1 MRSVIAILRRF
12 VASTILV
19 SIGLLIFNFI
29 LLGTLVFKEMNQS
42 QSPEGVLKK
51 VATKLDKTGNG
62 YVLEDSGSNLLRE
75 NDAWA
80 MLLDGNGDVIWDSGL
95 PGEIPRS
102 YTLTD
107 IAKFSRYYLLDYPV
121 YTWEKDEGLLVM
133 GYPKWSYGKYQ
144 FQFLY
149 DWGRSLPLR
158 LMVLLLLNVAV
169 ALLISIVIGMRMMRG
184 IRPLVEGVHGLA
196 RDEEVKLDDAK
207 GLFGDLA
214 GSINSAS
221 SMLQSRT
228 AALKM
233 RDEARSNWIA
243 GISHDIRTPLS
254 MVLGYSS
261 ELEENASLPEEQREQ
276 AAIIRRQGEKLR
288 SLVSDLNL
296 VSMLEYEMQPL
307 HLKPLRLAALSR
319 QAVAELLNNR
329 LDEGYQID
337 LDLKEVAVQINGDE
351 KLLSRAIGNLLQNSV
366 RHNPEGCRITVET
379 FRSEDRSR
387 YAVRIRDNGKGIPEE
402 QLADVTELPYSS
414 KRKKPV
420 SNGHGLGL
428 PMVAKIAQAHH
439 GQLLLERSAAEG
451 GLSATLL
458 FPVFDQQSIDKTGS
472 ERPDRPVF

>member
-1 MRSVIAILRRF
+1 MRSVIALLRRF

-19 SIGLLIFNFI
+19 SVGLLVFNFI

-42 QSPEGVLKK
+42 QSPEGVLKQ
-51 VATKLDKTGNG
+51 VASGLGKTSNG
-62 YVLEDSGSNLLRE
+62 YALEEAGGELLRDNE
-75 NDAWA
+75 AWA
-80 MLLDGNGDVIWDSGL
+80 MLLDGNGAVIWDFSL
-95 PGEIPRS
+95 PVEIPRS
-102 YTLTD
+102 YSLAD
-107 IAKFSRYYLLDYPV
+107 IAKLSRYYLKDYPV

-149 DWGRSLPLR
+149 DWGRSLPIR
-158 LMVLLLLNVAV
+158 LTMLLLINAAV

-184 IRPLVEGVHGLA
+184 ITPLVEGVHQLA
-196 RDEEVKLDDAK
+196 RDEAVQLNAK

-228 AALKM
+228 TALKM

-261 ELEENASLPEEQREQ
+261 ELEENKNLPEEQREQ
-276 AAIIRRQGEKLR
+276 ASIIRRQGEKLR

-296 VSMLEYEMQPL
+296 VSMLEYEMQPM

-329 LDEGYQID
+329 LDERYCIE
-337 LDLKEVAVQINGDE
+337 LNLEEEAVHISGDE
-351 KLLSRAIGNLLQNSV
+351 KLLSRAMGNLLQNSV

-379 FRSEDRSR
+379 FLLEGHAR
-387 YAVRIRDNGKGIPEE
+387 YAVRVRDNGKGMPEE

-414 KRKKPV
+414 KRKKPA

-428 PMVAKIAQAHH
+428 PMVAKIAQAHR
-439 GQLLLERSAAEG
+439 GQLHLERNSADG
-451 GLSATLL
+451 GLSATLF
-458 FPVFDQQSIDKTGS
+458 FPVLSQLRNAKAASDKPG
-472 ERPDRPVF
+472 F